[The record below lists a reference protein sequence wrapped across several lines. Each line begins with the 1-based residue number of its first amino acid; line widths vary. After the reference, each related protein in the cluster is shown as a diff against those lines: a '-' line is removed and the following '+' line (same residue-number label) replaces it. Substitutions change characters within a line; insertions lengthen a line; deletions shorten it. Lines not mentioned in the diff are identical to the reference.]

1 MRHRW
6 TFSAL
11 AVASLLALAACSS
24 GDDGGDPETTAGETT
39 GSATGSTTGAGDPS
53 TDKLAQ
59 IQARGTLVGYFEP
72 EFPPQSFAVEGATRP
87 ADTKCA
93 EDQLTAAEVDG
104 YDIQTTVLVAEALGV
119 EACFVTPTWT
129 EVTAGNWGDR
139 FDIVYGSGSINS
151 DRMQRLWMTQP
162 YYAVPVSYFVRE
174 DSPYQ
179 TPSDLD
185 GLKIGT
191 CASCS
196 QELYLLGEL
205 EIPGVDIEPTV
216 QDPEI
221 VTFQIET
228 PGLRALANGKVDAF
242 LAADTVGQGQIND
255 GLPLRKLEPPAFT
268 YYPSGFVDKSSGLN
282 VSAFVQRVNEIIQE
296 AEADGALQALSEEWF
311 GTDYV
316 SAAAAF
322 DLEAIGQREV
332 L

>member
-1 MRHRW
+1 VTRARSIVVMIV
-6 TFSAL
+6 TVA
-11 AVASLLALAACSS
+11 AVVATACSS
-24 GDDGGDPETTAGETT
+24 NDVGGSETGGDGGTA
-39 GSATGSTTGAGDPS
+39 SSTGASGDPS

-104 YDIQTTVLVAEALGV
+104 YDIQTTALVAESLGV

-129 EVTAGNWGDR
+129 EVTGGNWGDR

-151 DRMQRLWMTQP
+151 DRMERLWMTQP
-162 YYAVPVSYFVRE
+162 YYAVPVSYFVHE

-179 TPSDLD
+179 TPTDLD

-196 QELYLLGEL
+196 QELYLRGEL
-205 EIPGVDIEPTV
+205 EIPGVEIEPTV

-221 VTFQIET
+221 VTYQIET
-228 PGLRALANGKVDAF
+228 PGLRALADGKIDAF
-242 LAADTVGQGQIND
+242 LAADPVGQGQID
-255 GLPLRKLEPPAFT
+255 EGLPLRRLDPPAFT
-268 YYPSGFVDKSSGLN
+268 YYPSGFVDKSSGLS
-282 VSAFVQRVNEIIQE
+282 VAAFVERVNEIILQ
-296 AEADGALQALSEEWF
+296 AESDGTLQALSEEWF

-322 DLEAIGQREV
+322 DLEAIGQGEIQ
-332 L
+332 

>member
-1 MRHRW
+1 MTRPRW
-6 TFSAL
+6 IAVMLVTVAAL
-11 AVASLLALAACSS
+11 VTTACSS
-24 GDDGGDPETTAGETT
+24 NDESGSETGGDERTP
-39 GSATGSTTGAGDPS
+39 SATGDPS

-59 IQARGTLVGYFEP
+59 ILARGTLVGYFEP
-72 EFPPQSFAVEGATRP
+72 EFPPQSFAVEGAARP

-104 YDIQTTVLVAEALGV
+104 FDIRTTTLVAEALGV

-151 DRMQRLWMTQP
+151 DRMERLWMTQP
-162 YYAVPVSYFVRE
+162 YYAVPVSYFVHE

-179 TPSDLD
+179 APGDLD

-196 QELYLLGEL
+196 QELYLLAEL
-205 EIPGVDIEPTV
+205 EIPGIVIEPSV
-216 QDPEI
+216 QNPEI

-228 PGLRALANGKVDAF
+228 PGLRALADGKIDAF
-242 LAADTVGQGQIND
+242 LAADPVGQGQID
-255 GLPLRKLEPPAFT
+255 EGLPLRRLDPPAFT
-268 YYPSGFVDKSSGLN
+268 YYPSGFVDKSSGLS
-282 VSAFVQRVNEIIQE
+282 VAAFVERVNEIILQ
-296 AEADGALQALSEEWF
+296 AESDGKLQALSEEWF

-322 DLEAIGQREV
+322 DLDAIGQGE
-332 L
+332 LQ

>member
-1 MRHRW
+1 MTRPRW
-6 TFSAL
+6 IAL
-11 AVASLLALAACSS
+11 MLMTVAALVTTACSS
-24 GDDGGDPETTAGETT
+24 NDESGSETGGDERTP
-39 GSATGSTTGAGDPS
+39 SATGDPS

-59 IQARGTLVGYFEP
+59 ILARGTLVGYFEP
-72 EFPPQSFAVEGATRP
+72 EFPPQSFAVEGAARP

-104 YDIQTTVLVAEALGV
+104 FDIRTTTLVAEALGV

-129 EVTAGNWGDR
+129 EVTGGNWGDR

-151 DRMQRLWMTQP
+151 DRMERLWMTQP
-162 YYAVPVSYFVRE
+162 YYAVPVSYFVHE

-179 TPSDLD
+179 TPTDLD

-196 QELYLLGEL
+196 QELYLRGEL
-205 EIPGVDIEPTV
+205 EIPGVEIEPTV

-221 VTFQIET
+221 VTYQIET
-228 PGLRALANGKVDAF
+228 PGLRALADGKIDAF
-242 LAADTVGQGQIND
+242 LAADPVGQGQID
-255 GLPLRKLEPPAFT
+255 EGLPLRRLDPPAFT
-268 YYPSGFVDKSSGLN
+268 YYPSGFVDKSSGLS
-282 VSAFVQRVNEIIQE
+282 VAAFVERVNEIILQ
-296 AEADGALQALSEEWF
+296 AESDGTLQALSEEWF

-322 DLEAIGQREV
+322 DLEAIGQGEIQ
-332 L
+332 

>member
-1 MRHRW
+1 MVRQRSIRL
-6 TFSAL
+6 TL
-11 AVASLLALAACSS
+11 ATVIVVAMAACSS
-24 GDDGGDPETTAGETT
+24 GDDGGGEPATETGGETTAPAAGPT
-39 GSATGSTTGAGDPS
+39 GDPS

-59 IQARGTLVGYFEP
+59 ILARGTLVGYFEP
-72 EFPPQSFAVEGATRP
+72 EFPPQSFAVQGATRP

-104 YDIQTTVLVAEALGV
+104 YDIRTTVLVAEALGV
-119 EACFVTPTWT
+119 EACFITPTWT

-179 TPSDLD
+179 SPSDLD

-196 QELYLLGEL
+196 QELYLRGEL
-205 EIPGVDIEPTV
+205 EIPGVDIQPSV

-228 PGLRALANGKVDAF
+228 PGLRALADGKVDAF
-242 LAADTVGQGQIND
+242 LAADQVGQGQID
-255 GLPLRKLEPPAFT
+255 EGLPLRKLDPPAFT
-268 YYPSGFVDKSSGLN
+268 YYPSGFVDKSSGLS
-282 VSAFVQRVNEIIQE
+282 VAAFVEQVNEIIRQ
-296 AEADGALQALSEEWF
+296 AEADGTLQELSEEWF

-316 SAAAAF
+316 SGAATF
-322 DLEAIGQREV
+322 DLEAIGQGEV
-332 L
+332 Q

>member
-1 MRHRW
+1 MMDTRLRS
-6 TFSAL
+6 FVPALAL
-11 AVASLLALAACSS
+11 AVALVAGACSS
-24 GDDGGDPETTAGETT
+24 GGG
-39 GSATGSTTGAGDPS
+39 GSTGGESPTPAGDPS

-87 ADTKCA
+87 ADTRCA

-104 YDIQTTVLVAEALGV
+104 YDIRTTVLVAEALGV

-162 YYAVPVSYFVRE
+162 YYAVPVSFFVRE

-179 TPSDLD
+179 APSDLD
-185 GLKIGT
+185 GKTIGT

-196 QELYLLGEL
+196 QELYLRGQL
-205 EIPGVDIEPTV
+205 EIPGVVIEPTV
-216 QDPEI
+216 ADPQI

-228 PGLRALANGKVDAF
+228 PGLRALARGKVEGF
-242 LAADTVGQGQIND
+242 LAADPVGQGQID
-255 GLPLRKLEPPAFT
+255 EGLPLRRLDPPAFT
-268 YYPSGFVDKSSGLN
+268 YYPSGFVDKSSGLS
-282 VSAFVQRVNEIIQE
+282 VAAFVDRVNEVILT
-296 AEADGALQALSEEWF
+296 ALTDGTLPSLSQEWF
-311 GTDYV
+311 GTDYA

-322 DLEAIGQREV
+322 DIQAIGQGEV
-332 L
+332 A